1 MWEYSYEILWT
12 DRVPDRAP
20 RALRKGSLRLAS
32 FSDTDGSDTQVNDA
46 FQPRQQAPAG
56 SIERGPSCRARAR
69 ATCLFATLLGAVAA
83 CPAQDAAEKAS
94 TRLQEVV
101 IQAKRQAADE
111 QVNRQV
117 ERTLT
122 DDPWIFGEHITVSTQ
137 NGVVRLEGIVGD
149 TGEMFRILRLCRKIP
164 GARRVVNAL
173 EIMHNDP
180 DGG

>member
-1 MWEYSYEILWT
+1 VSE
-12 DRVPDRAP
+12 
-20 RALRKGSLRLAS
+20 
-32 FSDTDGSDTQVNDA
+32 A
-46 FQPRQQAPAG
+46 FHLQREATAG
-56 SIERGPSCRARAR
+56 SIERRPICRWHGRLSL
-69 ATCLFATLLGAVAA
+69 LFASLLGAFGA
-83 CPAQDAAEKAS
+83 CPAQDAADTAS

-111 QVNRQV
+111 QVTRQV

-122 DDPWIFGEHITVSTQ
+122 NDPWIYSEHVTVTTR

-149 TGEMFRILRLCRKIP
+149 TGEMFRIVRLCRTIP

>member
-1 MWEYSYEILWT
+1 MG
-12 DRVPDRAP
+12 R
-20 RALRKGSLRLAS
+20 
-32 FSDTDGSDTQVNDA
+32 FSETQVSEA
-46 FQPRQQAPAG
+46 LHLQREAAAW
-56 SIERGPSCRARAR
+56 SIERRPICGARAHFSL
-69 ATCLFATLLGAVAA
+69 LFATLLSALGV
-83 CPAQDAAEKAS
+83 CHAQDAAEKAS

-111 QVNRQV
+111 QVTRQV

-122 DDPWIFGEHITVSTQ
+122 DDPWIYAEHVTVTTQ

-149 TGEMFRILRLCRKIP
+149 TGEMLRIVRLCRKIS